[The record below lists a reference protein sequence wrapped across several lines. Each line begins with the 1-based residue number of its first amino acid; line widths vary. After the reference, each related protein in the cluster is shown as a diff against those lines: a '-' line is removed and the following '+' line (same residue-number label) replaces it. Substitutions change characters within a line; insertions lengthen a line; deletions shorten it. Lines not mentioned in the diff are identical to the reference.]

1 VRRAATS
8 LQVDAVFVL
17 INHVA
22 AVKRRTNKREW
33 DAVYGCILQGIR
45 IEVEGPG
52 DLPRMQE
59 WLSRHRGQT
68 LELDRARQLEF
79 GVPVSAARAV
89 LVAVTLQDGDPMTA
103 QLGGVVRAI
112 ANRSLAE
119 PVRLVFEG
127 RSPAH
132 LRPEDAETAASELLG
147 TISRLVAE
155 GGSQQARASAR
166 AERKGGLPP
175 SKKDEAVAEVA

>member
-1 VRRAATS
+1 M
-8 LQVDAVFVL
+8 L
-17 INHVA
+17 
-22 AVKRRTNKREW
+22 E
-33 DAVYGCILQGIR
+33 GIR

-68 LELDRARQLEF
+68 LDLDHERQLEF
-79 GVPVSAARAV
+79 GVPISAARAV
-89 LVAVTLQDGDPMTA
+89 LVAVTLQEGDPKAA

-112 ANRSLAE
+112 ANRTESQ

-132 LRPEDAETAASELLG
+132 LQPEEAQTAASELLG
-147 TISRLVAE
+147 TIARLVAE
-155 GGSQQARASAR
+155 GGSPQARASAR
-166 AERKGGLPP
+166 AGRSGRQAP
-175 SKKDEAVAEVA
+175 SKKDAIAEVA

>member
-1 VRRAATS
+1 MPWHILTLGFWNIPFGLGRQIQAWRAQRPSESRRVKSFPNKVGLAADAHAVSGMMYSTATS
-8 LQVDAVFVL
+8 WRRSPSTSYTIASGSPGVDRA
-17 INHVA
+17 
-22 AVKRRTNKREW
+22 
-33 DAVYGCILQGIR
+33 
-45 IEVEGPG
+45 
-52 DLPRMQE
+52 
-59 WLSRHRGQT
+59 QT

-79 GVPVSAARAV
+79 GVPVSAAGAV

-132 LRPEDAETAASELLG
+132 LQPEDAETAASELLD
-147 TISRLVAE
+147 TISRLVVE
-155 GGSQQARASAR
+155 
-166 AERKGGLPP
+166 
-175 SKKDEAVAEVA
+175 DEPVAEVA

>member
-1 VRRAATS
+1 MRRAATS

-79 GVPVSAARAV
+79 GVPISAARAV
-89 LVAVTLQDGDPMTA
+89 LVAVTLQDGDRTTTR
-103 QLGGVVRAI
+103 LGGVVRAI
-112 ANRSLAE
+112 ANRSVAD

-127 RSPAH
+127 RSPSH
-132 LRPEDAETAASELLG
+132 LQPKDAETAASEVLG
-147 TISRLVAE
+147 TISRLIAE
-155 GGSQQARASAR
+155 EDR
-166 AERKGGLPP
+166 
-175 SKKDEAVAEVA
+175 VAEVA